1 MKSSRFPR
9 RKIGRLPHITA
20 KEFVKKQ
27 DMPITKIP
35 QPKRPFNVLYDT
47 LNCSDIN
54 AKPGAIIGPCQ
65 VD

>member
-1 MKSSRFPR
+1 MKSSRFPS
-9 RKIGRLPHITA
+9 RKIGRLPQITA
-20 KEFVKKQ
+20 REFVKKQ

-54 AKPGAIIGPCQ
+54 VKPGEIMGPC
-65 VD
+65 